1 MWGFI
6 LYLIGGIISSVI
18 GIVVLDSKTP
28 IIKKMIGVVFF
39 LGLGSA
45 LLKNAWESGK
55 VMFSG

>member
-6 LYLIGGIISSVI
+6 LYLVGGII
-18 GIVVLDSKTP
+18 VLDSKTS

-39 LGLGSA
+39 LGLGPV

-55 VMFSG
+55 AVFGG

>member
-6 LYLIGGIISSVI
+6 LYFIGGIISSVI

-28 IIKKMIGVVFF
+28 IVKKMIGVLFF
-39 LGLGSA
+39 LGLGSV

-55 VMFSG
+55 AIFGG

>member
-39 LGLGSA
+39 LGLGSV

>member
-6 LYLIGGIISSVI
+6 LYLVGGIISSVV
-18 GIVVLDSKTP
+18 GIIVLDSKTS

-39 LGLGSA
+39 LGLGSV

-55 VMFSG
+55 AVFGG